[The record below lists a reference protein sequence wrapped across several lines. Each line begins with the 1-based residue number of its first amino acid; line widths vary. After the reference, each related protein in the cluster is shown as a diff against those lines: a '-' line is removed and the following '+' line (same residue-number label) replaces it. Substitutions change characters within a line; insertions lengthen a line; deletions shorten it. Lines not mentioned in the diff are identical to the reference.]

1 MKLKYYLRGLGI
13 GIIVTAVIMGVASGN
28 RKETLSDRE
37 IKERA
42 AALGMIEQ
50 GTLLSDLEAPSASPE
65 GEEDTLSSE
74 EETKTPEPLEV
85 QTAEPS
91 AVPEESEAP
100 SEEPVAAQTEEP
112 AQTPAGESGKMQEAE
127 EIPEAD
133 TEAQDGEEAAQ
144 DGEDGAEPA
153 GTPAGEVTIQ
163 ILSGE
168 GSYTICRKLED
179 AGLIASASSFDAY
192 LYTNGYDRKL
202 CTGTYQVPVGAEP
215 ETIAAIL
222 TRAQ

>member
-50 GTLLSDLEAPSASPE
+50 GTLLSDLEEPSVSSE
-65 GEEDTLSSE
+65 GEDDTSSSG
-74 EETKTPEPLEV
+74 EETGAPEPLET

-91 AVPEESEAP
+91 AAPEESEAP
-100 SEEPVAAQTEEP
+100 SEEPSAAPSEEP
-112 AQTPAGESGKMQEAE
+112 AQTPQAKQTPEAE
-127 EIPEAD
+127 KTPGTD
-133 TEAQDGEEAAQ
+133 TEVQNEEEAAQ
-144 DGEDGAEPA
+144 DGENGAEPA
-153 GTPAGEVTIQ
+153 GTPTGEITIQ
-163 ILSGE
+163 ILAGE
-168 GSYTICRKLED
+168 GSYTVCQKLED
-179 AGLIASASSFDAY
+179 AGLIASASAFDTY
-192 LYTNGYDRKL
+192 LYTKGYDRKL
-202 CTGTYQVPVGAEP
+202 CTGTYQVPAGAEP

-222 TRAQ
+222 TRTQ